1 MKKILILITIL
12 SGGLC
17 AGAQQLSS
25 TNKASMKVM
34 TVEEANRLNGTAQPT
49 INGIPYSQYKAQQ
62 QALKNSQ
69 QTSAVSP
76 SLTVQ
81 PNVVAT
87 DGPTP
92 AATTPNVQVGQAPQ
106 EAKQPAKQAEKPKG
120 QQ

>member
-1 MKKILILITIL
+1 MKKIIILIAVFL
-12 SGGLC
+12 GAACGLN
-17 AGAQQLSS
+17 AQNSAALPGSNPS
-25 TNKASMKVM
+25 DAKKSNAPK
-34 TVEEANRLNGTAQPT
+34 EAM

-69 QTSAVSP
+69 QTNAASP

-81 PNVVAT
+81 PNVVAA
-87 DGPTP
+87 DGATP

-106 EAKQPAKQAEKPKG
+106 EAKQPAKPAEKPKG